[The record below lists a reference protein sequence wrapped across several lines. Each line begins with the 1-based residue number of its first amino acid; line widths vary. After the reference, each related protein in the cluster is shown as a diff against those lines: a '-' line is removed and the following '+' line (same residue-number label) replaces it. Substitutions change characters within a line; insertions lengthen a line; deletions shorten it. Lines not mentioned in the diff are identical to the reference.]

1 MHRPEMG
8 NLLEHL
14 TDELNNFQDI
24 AKYLMPQPGELPDI
38 AGIDVFGGTL
48 PLNGSV
54 GGDHIIY
61 VDFKQRYDLQA
72 RINRALEEGKPEL
85 VENLKRC
92 QTMAGIVV
100 IDVEGHQVT
109 DALLA
114 AMMHQ
119 AFLLGSIYELDMFGQ
134 ITKRLF
140 ENLNTRFHKSS
151 GERKFI
157 SMIYGEISDD
167 AMFRFI
173 SAAQPPPAVF
183 SRRYDRFME
192 VSQDL
197 CVSFPPIGLLPSLH
211 ETDRRTTH
219 SVLGFKDHYQL
230 NEWMLMGEGDI
241 LLLHTDGL
249 SEHTTRTGA
258 YFPDRLERTLSEVK
272 ELSAKEIFEAIK
284 QDVLA
289 FGTPSDDISVIV
301 IKRK

>member
-8 NLLEHL
+8 TLLEHL
-14 TDELNNFQDI
+14 TDELNNFEDI

-48 PLNGSV
+48 ALNGSV

-61 VDFKQRYDLQA
+61 VDFKQRYDLHA
-72 RINRALEEGKPEL
+72 RINRAIDEGKPEL

-92 QTMAGIVV
+92 QKMAGIVV

-119 AFLLGSIYELDMFGQ
+119 AFLLGSIYELDLFGH

-151 GERKFI
+151 GERKLI

-173 SAAQPPPAVF
+173 SAAQPLPAVF

-192 VSQDL
+192 VSRDL

-211 ETDRRTTH
+211 VTDRRTTN

-249 SEHTTRTGA
+249 SEHATRTEA
-258 YFPDRLERTLSEVK
+258 YFPDRLERTLSQVK
-272 ELSAKEIFEAIK
+272 ERSAKEIFEAIK
-284 QDVLA
+284 EDVLA
-289 FGTPSDDISVIV
+289 FGKPSDDISVIV

>member
-1 MHRPEMG
+1 MYRSDMG
-8 NLLEHL
+8 DLLEHL

-24 AKYLMPQPGELPDI
+24 AKYLVPQPGELPNI
-38 AGIDVFGGTL
+38 AGVEVFGGTL
-48 PLNGSV
+48 ALNGSV

-61 VDFKQRYDLQA
+61 VDFKQRYDLQV
-72 RINRALEEGKPEL
+72 RIASAIDQDKPEL
-85 VENLKRC
+85 VENLRRC
-92 QTMAGIVV
+92 EKMAGIVV
-100 IDVEGHQVT
+100 IDVAGHQVT

-134 ITKRLF
+134 ITERLF
-140 ENLNTRFHKSS
+140 ENLNTRFYKSS

-157 SMIYGEISDD
+157 SMVYGEISED

-192 VSQDL
+192 VGQDL

-211 ETDRRTTH
+211 VTDRHTTN
-219 SVLGFKDHYQL
+219 SVLGFKDQYQL

-249 SEHTTRTGA
+249 SEHVTRTGP
-258 YFPDRLERTLSEVK
+258 YFPGCLERTLTEVK
-272 ELSAKEIFEAIK
+272 ERSAMEIFEAIK

-289 FGTPSDDISVIV
+289 LGRPRDDISVVV

>member
-1 MHRPEMG
+1 MYRSDMG
-8 NLLEHL
+8 DLLEHL

-24 AKYLMPQPGELPDI
+24 AKYLVPQPGELPNI
-38 AGIDVFGGTL
+38 AGVEVFGGTL
-48 PLNGSV
+48 ALNGSV

-61 VDFKQRYDLQA
+61 VDFKQRYDLQV
-72 RINRALEEGKPEL
+72 RIASAIDQDKPEL
-85 VENLKRC
+85 VENLRRC
-92 QTMAGIVV
+92 EKMAGIVV
-100 IDVEGHQVT
+100 IDVAGHQVT

-134 ITKRLF
+134 ITERLF
-140 ENLNTRFHKSS
+140 ENLNTRFYKSS

-157 SMIYGEISDD
+157 SMVYGEISED

-192 VSQDL
+192 VGQDL

-211 ETDRRTTH
+211 VTDRHTTN
-219 SVLGFKDHYQL
+219 SVLGFKDQYQL

-249 SEHTTRTGA
+249 SEHVTRTGP
-258 YFPDRLERTLSEVK
+258 YFPGCLERTLTEVK
-272 ELSAKEIFEAIK
+272 ERSAIEIFEAIK

-289 FGTPSDDISVIV
+289 LGRPRDDISVVV

>member
-1 MHRPEMG
+1 MHRPDMG

-24 AKYLMPQPGELPDI
+24 AKYLMPQPGELPNI

-48 PLNGSV
+48 ALNGSV

-72 RINRALEEGKPEL
+72 RITRAIDEGKSEL

-92 QTMAGIVV
+92 QKMAGIVV

-109 DALLA
+109 DALMA

-140 ENLNTRFHKSS
+140 ENLNTRFYKSS

-157 SMIYGEISDD
+157 SMIYGEISED
-167 AMFRFI
+167 ANFRFI
-173 SAAQPPPAVF
+173 SAAQPLPAVF
-183 SRRYDRFME
+183 SRRYDRFMK

-211 ETDRRTTH
+211 VTDRHTTD

-249 SEHTTRTGA
+249 AEHATRTDT
-258 YFPDRLERTLSEVK
+258 YFPDCLERTLSEVK
-272 ELSAKEIFEAIK
+272 EESATVIFEAIK

-289 FGTPSDDISVIV
+289 FGKPRDDISVVV
-301 IKRK
+301 IKRE

>member
-8 NLLEHL
+8 TLLEHL
-14 TDELNNFQDI
+14 TDELNNFEDI

-48 PLNGSV
+48 ALNGSV

-61 VDFKQRYDLQA
+61 VDFKQRYDLHA
-72 RINRALEEGKPEL
+72 RINRAIDEGKPEL

-92 QTMAGIVV
+92 QNMAGIVV

-119 AFLLGSIYELDMFGQ
+119 AFLLGSIYELDLFGH

-151 GERKFI
+151 GERKLI

-173 SAAQPPPAVF
+173 SAAQPLPAVF

-192 VSQDL
+192 VSRDL

-211 ETDRRTTH
+211 VTDRRTTN

-249 SEHTTRTGA
+249 SEHATRTEA
-258 YFPDRLERTLSEVK
+258 YFPDRLERTLSQVK
-272 ELSAKEIFEAIK
+272 ERSAKEIFEAITE
-284 QDVLA
+284 DVLA
-289 FGTPSDDISVIV
+289 FGKPSDDISVIV